1 MLVEGPLNNLRK
13 NEMHLSKPVKMRKGQ
28 VRIGERKEERET
40 DRGRRDRDR
49 ERNNVLNY
57 KNIEDVRKTY
67 FLFILD
73 IYSTSCV

>member
-28 VRIGERKEERET
+28 VRIGERNEERET

-67 FLFILD
+67 FYLF
-73 IYSTSCV
+73 